1 MYPDHSL
8 MPKEALRLAALGT
21 LCGGAM
27 RYGELAA
34 EVRDFTSHIIG
45 PMIDVMG
52 TSIELLRYE
61 GLIEFAGDG
70 GGKNRDQAKL
80 QITADGRQEV
90 ETLMLSTV
98 RTPFNDL
105 NKLIVALKMRFFH
118 LLGSGDQRDQVGI
131 LTDACNA
138 ELARLLELRG
148 NHAEAGGHFLDWLDH
163 DIGQVRARL
172 DWFNGLKDRL

>member
-8 MPKEALRLAALGT
+8 MPKEAIRLTALGV

-34 EVRDFTSHIIG
+34 EVRDFTGHIMG

-61 GLIEFAGDG
+61 GLIEFVDADAEQ
-70 GGKNRDQAKL
+70 NRDKAKL

-105 NKLIVALKMRFFH
+105 NKLVIALKMRFLH
-118 LLGSGDQRDQVGI
+118 LLESGGQRDQAVI
-131 LTDACNA
+131 ITDACHA

-148 NHAEAGGHFLDWLDH
+148 NHAEAGGYFLEWLDH
-163 DIGQVRARL
+163 DIDQVRERL

>member
-8 MPKEALRLAALGT
+8 MPKEVIRLTALGA
-21 LCGGAM
+21 LCGGVM

-34 EVRDFTSHIIG
+34 EVRDFTGHIMG

-61 GLIEFAGDG
+61 GLIEFCEDG
-70 GGKNRDQAKL
+70 GEQNRDKAML

-98 RTPFNDL
+98 RTPLNNI
-105 NKLIVALKMRFFH
+105 NKLIVALKMRYLH
-118 LLGSGDQRDQVGI
+118 LLDAGDQRDQAGAM
-131 LTDACNA
+131 TDACNA

-148 NHAEAGGHFLDWLDH
+148 SHAEAGGHFLEWLDH
-163 DIGQVRARL
+163 DIDQVRERHN
-172 DWFNGLKDRL
+172 WFNNLKDRL

>member
-1 MYPDHSL
+1 M
-8 MPKEALRLAALGT
+8 
-21 LCGGAM
+21 
-27 RYGELAA
+27 AA

-70 GGKNRDQAKL
+70 GEENRDQAKL

-118 LLGSGDQRDQVGI
+118 LLGSGDQRDQAGI

-138 ELARLLELRG
+138 ELARLLDLRG

-163 DIGQVRARL
+163 DIGQVRDRL

>member
-70 GGKNRDQAKL
+70 GEENRDQAKL

-105 NKLIVALKMRFFH
+105 NKLIVALKMRH
-118 LLGSGDQRDQVGI
+118 LHRLDAEARRDQIDVLI
-131 LTDACNA
+131 EMSET
-138 ELARLLELRG
+138 ELARLRDLR
-148 NHAEAGGHFLDWLDH
+148 ADDGGEGYLRAWLDH
-163 DIGQVRARL
+163 DIGQVEARL
-172 DWFNGLKDRL
+172 GWFKGFRERV